1 MARRAHLRGGRR
13 VLAAPVVAVVD
24 PESAGRFF
32 FYFQNFGAGLLAGTG
47 LETAAGA
54 GLGAGVGSATA
65 VFGSARSAVA
75 TANSRT
81 GDDRSAGTGGAAD
94 ARSGITTAGGFDDVG
109 TDSGFGVGVA
119 LSFASGAVVDFG
131 PIKSKRSRSF
141 AFAPSTAPSSASEN
155 VFPVVITPPLAKRPR
170 IVSAS
175 DSALGRDLRRVGER
189 AADESGAD
197 CYGCFCK
204 KG

>member
-32 FYFQNFGAGLLAGTG
+32 FHFQNFGAGLLAGTG

-75 TANSRT
+75 TANSQT

-109 TDSGFGVGVA
+109 TDSA
-119 LSFASGAVVDFG
+119 RRHLPNDHE
-131 PIKSKRSRSF
+131 
-141 AFAPSTAPSSASEN
+141 SSAQATARWEGSCAAWPSAPPMKAVPIAMA
-155 VFPVVITPPLAKRPR
+155 VFARKAEAASAAWQRLV
-170 IVSAS
+170 VSAPRYFSVAS
-175 DSALGRDLRRVGER
+175 DRCPDRKVH
-189 AADESGAD
+189 SG
-197 CYGCFCK
+197 CR
-204 KG
+204 

>member
-1 MARRAHLRGGRR
+1 M
-13 VLAAPVVAVVD
+13 AAPVVAVVD

-131 PIKSKRSRSF
+131 PIESKGSCAAWPSAPPMKAVPIAMAVF
-141 AFAPSTAPSSASEN
+141 ARKAEAACAAWQRL
-155 VFPVVITPPLAKRPR
+155 V
-170 IVSAS
+170 VSAPRYFSVAS
-175 DSALGRDLRRVGER
+175 DRCPDRKVH
-189 AADESGAD
+189 SG
-197 CYGCFCK
+197 CR
-204 KG
+204 